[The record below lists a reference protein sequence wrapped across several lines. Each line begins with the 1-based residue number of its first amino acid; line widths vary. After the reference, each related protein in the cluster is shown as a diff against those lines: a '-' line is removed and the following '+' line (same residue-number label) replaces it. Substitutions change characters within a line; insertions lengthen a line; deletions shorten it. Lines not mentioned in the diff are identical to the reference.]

1 MTKPITVTAAPAAP
15 AYAKMIVELN
25 AVRFTLRNM
34 PLTDLRAYG
43 NLPVPL
49 PEGVAMPQTAPVE
62 EKVIPTNA
70 ENGTGTLKLTV
81 LRPVGSENEILPVAI
96 YLHGGGWCVGSL
108 MNTEKFVKDVV
119 VKANIAVI
127 YVEYSLSPEVKY
139 PVALEETYTSILW
152 VKENAASIN
161 VDPSKIT
168 VFGDSAGGAL
178 SASVAI
184 LLKQRGHGDVLKNQ
198 ILIYPAV
205 AHNHDQY
212 DSFSLYGKGDYV
224 LSYDDMVYVSK
235 LYHDSKYNKKNDDGG
250 WCYGPE
256 NALNAPL
263 LASKDELEGL
273 PRCLVVTAECDVL
286 RDESEHYARQLTAA
300 GVDTCAVRFI
310 GAVHGFIT
318 KTDLDTPQYRQGVQ
332 AIVDFLKD

>member
-1 MTKPITVTAAPAAP
+1 MTKLATATAAPAAP
-15 AYAKMIVELN
+15 AYAKMIAEMN
-25 AVRFTLRNM
+25 AAGFSLRST
-34 PLTDLRAYG
+34 PLLDLRAYG

-49 PEGVAMPQTAPVE
+49 PGGVAMPQTAPVE
-62 EKVIPTNA
+62 EKIIPTDA
-70 ENGTGTLKLTV
+70 ENGTGTVTLTV
-81 LRPVGSENEILPVAI
+81 LRPVGTENEILPVAI
-96 YLHGGGWCVGSL
+96 YLHGGAWCVGSL

-119 VKANIAVI
+119 VKANTVVI
-127 YVEYSLSPEVKY
+127 YVEYSLSPEVKF
-139 PVALEETYTSILW
+139 PVALEEIYSSILW

-161 VDPSKIT
+161 VDPSKIS

-178 SASVAI
+178 TASVAI
-184 LLKQRGHGDVLKNQ
+184 LLKQRGHSDVMKNQ

-212 DSFSLYGKGDYV
+212 ESVSLYGKGDYI
-224 LSYDDMVYVSK
+224 LSYDDMIYVSK
-235 LYHDSKYNKKNDDGG
+235 LYHDSKYNKMNDDGG

-256 NALNAPL
+256 NVLNAPL
-263 LASKDELEGL
+263 LARKDELEDL

-332 AIVDFLKD
+332 AIVDFLKE